1 MQLSFLM
8 LLSRGS
14 PKLGSAVP
22 TRLLERFQKLPKWQR
37 ELIREDMETAFENRI
52 VVMERVNCGL

>member
-1 MQLSFLM
+1 M